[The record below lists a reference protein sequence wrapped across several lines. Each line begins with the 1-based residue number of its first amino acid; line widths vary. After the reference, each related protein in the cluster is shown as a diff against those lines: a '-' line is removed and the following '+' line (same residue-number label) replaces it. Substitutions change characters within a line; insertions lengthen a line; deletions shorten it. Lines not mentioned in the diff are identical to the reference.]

1 MNPLNRY
8 TTEGYVYL
16 PQFFQ
21 PNELQPIEPILY
33 KFHQQWLIDHQED
46 YQTRL
51 INSHSLTSS
60 TSLTKEERLLL
71 FQFIA
76 GDHFQ
81 PLLSALFPDQV
92 LFLNTQ
98 LFFDPFNKEQKNYW
112 HRDIQ
117 YTGMSIEDQQKSILT
132 QNVLH
137 FRIPFQEEEG
147 IELIPGTHRS
157 WDLAEEQDTRL
168 GQHGKQPSDALARG
182 KQIRLQRGDL
192 LIFSANMIHRG
203 LYGNNRFSF
212 DLIFLDDTPQ
222 LRPFIDPNNHPTVTE
237 KQQLNSSL
245 FL

>member
-1 MNPLNRY
+1 MNPSNPY
-8 TTEGYVYL
+8 PTEGYFYL

-21 PNELQPIEPILY
+21 PNELQQIEPILE
-33 KFHQQWLIDHQED
+33 KFHQQWLIDHQEE

-60 TSLTKEERLLL
+60 TVLTQEERLVL

-76 GDHFQ
+76 GERFQ
-81 PLLSALFPDQV
+81 PLLSALFPEQA

-117 YTGMSIEDQQKSILT
+117 YTGMPIEDQQKSILT

-157 WDLAEEQDTRL
+157 WDLPAEQDTRL
-168 GQHGKQPSDALARG
+168 GQNGKQPSDALARG

-212 DLIFLDDTPQ
+212 DLIFLDDTPL
-222 LRPFIDPNNHPTVTE
+222 LRPFIDPNNHPTEAE
-237 KQQLNSSL
+237 KKQLNSSL

>member
-1 MNPLNRY
+1 MIQLNSY
-8 TTEGYVYL
+8 TTEGYLYI

-21 PNELQPIEPILY
+21 LEELKPIEPILV
-33 KFHQQWLIDHQED
+33 KFHQQWLIDYQED
-46 YQTRL
+46 YRTRL
-51 INSHSLTSS
+51 INSHSLTASPFLS
-60 TSLTKEERLLL
+60 KEERILL

-76 GDHFQ
+76 GNHFH
-81 PLLSALFPDQV
+81 PLLSSLFPTKF

-117 YTGMSIEDQQKSILT
+117 YTGMSIEEQQKSILT

-137 FRIPFQEEEG
+137 FRIPFQDEEG

-157 WDLAEEQDTRL
+157 WDLEEEQDVRL
-168 GQHGKQPSDALARG
+168 SQNGKKPSDALVRG
-182 KQIRLQRGDL
+182 KQIKLKRGDL

-203 LYGNNRFSF
+203 LYGNNRFSL
-212 DLIFLDDTPQ
+212 DLLFIDDSPI
-222 LRPFIDPNNHPTVTE
+222 LRPFIDPNNHPTSEE
-237 KQQLNSSL
+237 KKQLNSTL